1 VYVTILRKVDE
12 IDGPVAFIIDA
23 EGIYRS
29 RAWWTNVEK
38 GGEKGNKIARAKRTE
53 VNNGGGG
60 VVGALKAR
68 SSLEGISFKS
78 SRYGDRRNWEP
89 PKIRSS

>member
-1 VYVTILRKVDE
+1 METSSVHVATLRKVDK
-12 IDGPVAFIIDA
+12 IDGPIASIIDA

-53 VNNGGGG
+53 VNNGGEG
-60 VVGALKAR
+60 VVGAM
-68 SSLEGISFKS
+68 
-78 SRYGDRRNWEP
+78 RRP
-89 PKIRSS
+89 QSMVVPRGYIL

>member
-1 VYVTILRKVDE
+1 MGYSECFFRREDLPYTLRFFGKVDE
-12 IDGPVAFIIDA
+12 IDGPVASIIDA

-38 GGEKGNKIARAKRTE
+38 RGEEGNKIARAKRTE

-60 VVGALKAR
+60 VVGAM
-68 SSLEGISFKS
+68 
-78 SRYGDRRNWEP
+78 RRP
-89 PKIRSS
+89 QSTVVPRGYIL

>member
-1 VYVTILRKVDE
+1 MTIFRVRYILRKVDE

-29 RAWWTNVEK
+29 RAWTNVEK

-60 VVGALKAR
+60 VVGAM
-68 SSLEGISFKS
+68 
-78 SRYGDRRNWEP
+78 RRP
-89 PKIRSS
+89 QSTVVP